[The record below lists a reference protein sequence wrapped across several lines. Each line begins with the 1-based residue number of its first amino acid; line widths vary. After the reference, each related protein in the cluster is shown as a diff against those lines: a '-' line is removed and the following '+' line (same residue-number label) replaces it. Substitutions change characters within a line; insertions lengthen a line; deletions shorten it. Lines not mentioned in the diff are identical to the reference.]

1 MIRKTSFIAL
11 AIIITLTS
19 VNINMS
25 ASSRFPA
32 NSKEVESI
40 IRDTSLMGRID
51 NDAFQSHHHIK
62 RLNAEEDLNSYV
74 FLNED
79 GSKTVYIFGED
90 LKYLNSNGEIK
101 EKDISLIKR
110 CDGFGIKENNYDVL
124 FPDDLSKGITVFFD
138 DCWIKFSIMGVEA
151 CTRNGALQDNSINY
165 KLDAGMDLN
174 IYPTLSGISGSAS
187 FNQLDRVEGLTI
199 EIETD
204 QMDVVSSLY
213 GLDIINKDGVVAL
226 TLNDLIIYDMNAS
239 ILDCSYSLKTVGNY
253 KYEIGVGLKEESGIN
268 RNIPNDYMLMLSAII
283 YPQTIQGS
291 NSIQDTPIFYG
302 KPNNNYQSYIYLTA
316 GYCNDTYKKGRVL
329 VNLPGLYNHILF
341 KDATINADIAEVKY
355 YCWDASGHST
365 QYINLY
371 GNGSGSWHHSS
382 VTWNTAP
389 SYDTTSNYG
398 NNMANASW
406 TAFDITEL
414 ARSWRFDGSPDR
426 GFILVNSN
434 ETSQSLKKAPYSIES
449 NTNSPYVVLTV
460 HSNLKPPHS
469 AGQNKENWCWAACA
483 KRVGQ
488 HNGASGTLPIGA
500 TIPSNSAGLYSC
512 FGENYY
518 GYNADLTATV
528 DAGQRHIVYTI
539 KGNDMNVNGTIQN
552 IRDALQLASAQIMT
566 TGFVILS
573 DPGAIDDL
581 IGELSAEW
589 WVVGCQPQHVV
600 VFQSFDTGTQEFTY
614 WNPLYENTDTYSLSD
629 ISSSSSIFTGYI
641 YCHYGQ

>member
-79 GSKTVYIFGED
+79 GSKTVYIFGEN

-213 GLDIINKDGVVAL
+213 GLDIINKEG
-226 TLNDLIIYDMNAS
+226 
-239 ILDCSYSLKTVGNY
+239 
-253 KYEIGVGLKEESGIN
+253 
-268 RNIPNDYMLMLSAII
+268 
-283 YPQTIQGS
+283 
-291 NSIQDTPIFYG
+291 
-302 KPNNNYQSYIYLTA
+302 
-316 GYCNDTYKKGRVL
+316 
-329 VNLPGLYNHILF
+329 
-341 KDATINADIAEVKY
+341 
-355 YCWDASGHST
+355 WWHS
-365 QYINLY
+365 
-371 GNGSGSWHHSS
+371 
-382 VTWNTAP
+382 P
-389 SYDTTSNYG
+389 
-398 NNMANASW
+398 
-406 TAFDITEL
+406 
-414 ARSWRFDGSPDR
+414 
-426 GFILVNSN
+426 
-434 ETSQSLKKAPYSIES
+434 
-449 NTNSPYVVLTV
+449 
-460 HSNLKPPHS
+460 
-469 AGQNKENWCWAACA
+469 
-483 KRVGQ
+483 
-488 HNGASGTLPIGA
+488 
-500 TIPSNSAGLYSC
+500 
-512 FGENYY
+512 
-518 GYNADLTATV
+518 
-528 DAGQRHIVYTI
+528 
-539 KGNDMNVNGTIQN
+539 
-552 IRDALQLASAQIMT
+552 
-566 TGFVILS
+566 
-573 DPGAIDDL
+573 
-581 IGELSAEW
+581 
-589 WVVGCQPQHVV
+589 
-600 VFQSFDTGTQEFTY
+600 
-614 WNPLYENTDTYSLSD
+614 
-629 ISSSSSIFTGYI
+629 
-641 YCHYGQ
+641 